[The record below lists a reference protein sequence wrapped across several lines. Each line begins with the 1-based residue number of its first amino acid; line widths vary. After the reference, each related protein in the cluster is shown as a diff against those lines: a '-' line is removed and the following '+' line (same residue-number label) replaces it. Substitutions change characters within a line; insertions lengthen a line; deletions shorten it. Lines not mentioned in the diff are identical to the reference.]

1 MNIMAAEDAA
11 VRRLRRF
18 TAPVLWPTVA
28 ALPAFIVLLGLGTW
42 QVQRLH
48 WKEALIAA
56 RDARLAAPPI
66 ALDDVRGDPASQ
78 EFRRVR
84 ASGGFVPGRDM
95 FLEARTRNGEAGYHL
110 VSPLALASGGVVL
123 VDRGWVRTRAAAPAP
138 GTVTMDGVIRKAAR
152 PSAWTPDNV
161 PARDLWF
168 YVDVPQMAAAKQLR
182 DVKPFF
188 LDTGPP
194 PEIPNNHLQY
204 AVTWYGLAA
213 ALAAIYAVLVARK
226 IRR

>member
-1 MNIMAAEDAA
+1 MAAEGAA
-11 VRRLRRF
+11 LQRLRRF
-18 TAPVLWPTVA
+18 SAPAIWPTIA
-28 ALPAFIVLLGLGTW
+28 ALPVFIVLLGLGTW

-48 WKEALIAA
+48 WKEALIAE

-66 ALDDVRGDPASQ
+66 ALEEVRGDPAST

-84 ASGGFVPGRDM
+84 ASGAFVPGRDM
-95 FLEARTRNGEAGYHL
+95 FLEARTYRGEAGYHV
-110 VSPLALASGGVVL
+110 VSPLALRSGGGVVL
-123 VDRGWVRTRAAAPAP
+123 VDRGWVRARTAEPTP
-138 GTVTMDGVIRKAAR
+138 GAVTVEGVVRKADR
-152 PSAWTPDNV
+152 LSPWTPDNV
-161 PARDLWF
+161 PARDVWF

-188 LDTGPP
+188 IDTGPP

-213 ALAAIYAVLVARK
+213 ALAAIYVLLIARR

>member
-1 MNIMAAEDAA
+1 MNIMAAKGAA
-11 VRRLRRF
+11 AGRLRRF
-18 TAPVLWPTVA
+18 TAPAMWPTIA
-28 ALPAFIVLLGLGTW
+28 ALPVFIVLLGLGTW

-48 WKEALIAA
+48 WKEALIAE

-66 ALDDVRGDPASQ
+66 AVEDVRGDPAIT

-84 ASGGFVPGRDM
+84 ASGAFVPGRDM
-95 FLEARTRNGEAGYHL
+95 FLEARTYHGEAGYHV
-110 VSPLALASGGVVL
+110 VSALALRSGGVVL
-123 VDRGWVRTRAAAPAP
+123 VDRGWVRRRSAEPAS
-138 GTVTMDGVIRKAAR
+138 GAVTVEGVIRKAAR
-152 PSAWTPDNV
+152 LSPWTPDNA
-161 PARDLWF
+161 PARDVWF
-168 YVDVPQMAAAKQLR
+168 YIDVPQMAAAKQLR

-213 ALAAIYAVLVARK
+213 ALAAVYVLLVARR